1 MKDILAR
8 GGTEV
13 PLRSQTPCPE
23 RSNGMSP
30 PIRILYVD
38 DSALDRELVRDMLE
52 KEHGGFAVT
61 EVGSREELERCLDNP
76 SYDLLLTDFNI
87 LGFDGLQ
94 VFDLVQER
102 IPGLPVIILTRT
114 GSEDV
119 AVEAMRRGAS
129 DYVVK
134 NTAHINRL
142 PQTIEN
148 VLEKQRLQ
156 EEREKTR
163 RALVESQKSLEL
175 AVEGADLGL
184 WDWNIQNGEA
194 VWSERATK
202 IFDLP
207 EGENVPALPACKNL
221 THPDDWPKVS
231 DRLNQHLAGVT
242 QAFEVEFRVKGK
254 AGQWQWV
261 YVRGKS
267 VKTDQDGNT
276 LRMAGTIIDV
286 TPRKAAEVELAKTL
300 EDLKRAQTETEALLE
315 ASKTLLE
322 VGSFES
328 AAARIF
334 NCCKRVIG
342 CDAGYVAILWE
353 NSQESE
359 ILYLDPGNDACT
371 VAPGVPMPLRGLTG
385 VAVRSGRPVFDNNF
399 LDSQSNSLLPPGHV
413 KLESVLFAPL
423 TIQGSVVG
431 LLGIANKE
439 GGFNEH
445 DADLARAFAEFSAI
459 GLLRA
464 RSGKALEES
473 AVKYRTLIDALP
485 ISVAIVQ
492 DEKLAFINRAGAQ
505 MVACDDPQEI
515 VGQDARRFLSDKE
528 KEAFSDFT
536 RRRRQG
542 DPSMPKHYT
551 SELAR
556 CNGDTFP
563 AEIFVET
570 ITFEG
575 GPAEQI
581 IAIDISDRRRLEE
594 QLRHSQKMEAV
605 GTLAG
610 GIAHDFNNLLQIIS
624 GHAELLS
631 LELGDRNQGAP
642 ELRAII
648 YSAERGA
655 ELVNNILTFSRR
667 VEPSFQVMDLNQEV
681 QVAERIL
688 YRTIP
693 KMIELE
699 LRLQEPLMAI
709 EADKSQI
716 EQMLLNL
723 ALNAKDAMP
732 EGGKL
737 TFETRNVHLNEDYCT
752 SHVDL
757 SQGDYVL
764 LHVRDTGKGMDK
776 ETMSHIFDPFYTTKK
791 PGEGT
796 GLGLSTVFGIVKMH
810 HGHIICYSEPG
821 SGTSFKI
828 YFPAAQTESG
838 HEKKRKDV
846 LPLNGT
852 ETILVVDDEE
862 LIAALAKR
870 ILEKSGYH
878 VLTAGSGKEAVEVYS
893 KEREEIA
900 LVILDLIMPE
910 MGGKQCL
917 EELLKINPKIKALIA
932 SGFAIDGDTKAFLN
946 SAETVTVS
954 KPFKVREMLQAV
966 RKVLDEDVNCES

>member
-1 MKDILAR
+1 MKNIRAR
-8 GGTEV
+8 GGSEV
-13 PLRSQTPCPE
+13 PLRSQTPGPE
-23 RSNGMSP
+23 RINGMNP
-30 PIRILYVD
+30 LIRILYVD
-38 DSALDRELVRDMLE
+38 DSALDRDLVKDMLE

-61 EVGSREELERCLDNP
+61 EVESREALERCLDNP
-76 SYDLLLTDFNI
+76 NYDLLLTDFNI

-102 IPGLPVIILTRT
+102 IPGLPVIILTGT
-114 GSEDV
+114 GSEEV

-134 NTAHINRL
+134 TNAHIMRL

-156 EEREKTR
+156 EERENAR
-163 RALVESQKSLEL
+163 QALVESQKSLEL

-184 WDWNIQNGEA
+184 WDWNIQSGEA
-194 VWSERATK
+194 VWSERAIK
-202 IFDLP
+202 MYDLP
-207 EGENVPALPACKNL
+207 EGEKVPALPACKNL
-221 THPDDWPKVS
+221 IHPYDWPKVS
-231 DRLNQHLAGVT
+231 ERLNQHLAGVT
-242 QAFEVEFRVKGK
+242 QAFEVEFRLKGR

-261 YVRGKS
+261 HVRGKS
-267 VKTDQDGNT
+267 VESDQDGNT

-322 VGSFES
+322 FGSFDS

-334 NCCKRVIG
+334 HCCKGVIG
-342 CDAGYVAILWE
+342 CDAGYVAILSE
-353 NSQESE
+353 NGQQNE
-359 ILYLDPGNDACT
+359 ILYLDPGTDVCT
-371 VAPGVPMPLRGLTG
+371 VDPNLPMPIRGLRE
-385 VAVRSGRPVFDNNF
+385 VAIRSGRPLFDNEFHN
-399 LDSQSNSLLPPGHV
+399 SHCNSLLPPGHV
-413 KLESVLFAPL
+413 ELENVLFAPL
-423 TIQGSVVG
+423 IIQGSVVG

-445 DADLARAFAEFSAI
+445 DAELARAFAEFAAI

-473 AVKYRTLIDALP
+473 EIKYRTLIDALP

-492 DEKLAFINRAGAQ
+492 DEKLAFINGAGAQ

-515 VGQDARRFLSDKE
+515 IGQDVRRFLSDKE
-528 KEAFSDFT
+528 KESFSDFT
-536 RRRRQG
+536 RRRREG
-542 DPSMPKHYT
+542 DPGMLKHYT

-556 CNGDTFP
+556 HNGDTFP
-563 AEIFVET
+563 AEIFVEP
-570 ITFEG
+570 ITYEG
-575 GPAEQI
+575 SPAEQI

-594 QLRHSQKMEAV
+594 QLRHSQKMEAI

-631 LELGDRNQGAP
+631 LELGEKNPGAA
-642 ELRAII
+642 ELRAIM

-667 VEPSFQVMDLNQEV
+667 VEPSLQVMDLNQEV

-709 EADKSQI
+709 QADRSQI

-737 TFETRNVHLNEDYCT
+737 TFETRNVHLDEDYCIA
-752 SHVDL
+752 HLDL

-810 HGHIICYSEPG
+810 RGHIICYSEPG
-821 SGTSFKI
+821 AGTSFKI
-828 YFPAAQTESG
+828 YFPAARTESG
-838 HEKKRKDV
+838 HGEKRGKV
-846 LPLNGT
+846 LPLGGT

-870 ILEKSGYH
+870 LLEKAGYH

-893 KEREEIA
+893 KEREKID

-917 EELLKINPKIKALIA
+917 EELFKINPKIKALIA
-932 SGFAIDGDTKAFLN
+932 SGFAINGDTKAFLN
-946 SAETVTVS
+946 GADTVTVS

-966 RKVLDEDVNCES
+966 RKVLDEDVNCGT